1 MTVTQVLL
9 DILVVLLAAKAAAEV
24 AERVGVPPVVGEIL
38 AGIVIGPSVFG
49 FVQGEDVLR
58 VLAELGVILLLL
70 DVGLEMDIAELGAV
84 GRSSL
89 AVATI
94 GVIIPFAGG
103 YGMGTLLGMTA
114 KEALFVGAALTATS
128 VGITARVF
136 GDLRALS
143 SIEARTVLGAA
154 VADDVMGLVILTV
167 VVRLVTQ
174 GSVRVTTV
182 ASVIAVGIL
191 FLVGTLFLGVR
202 LAPSVFQFVA

>member
-1 MTVTQVLL
+1 MTVTEVLL

-24 AERVGVPPVVGEIL
+24 AERVHVPPVVGEIL
-38 AGIVIGPSVFG
+38 AGILIGPSALGLVH
-49 FVQGEDVLR
+49 GEATMR

-84 GRSSL
+84 GRASL

-94 GVIIPFAGG
+94 GVIIPFGG
-103 YGMGTLLGMTA
+103 GFGMGALLGMTA

-154 VADDVMGLVILTV
+154 VGDPP
-167 VVRLVTQ
+167 
-174 GSVRVTTV
+174 
-182 ASVIAVGIL
+182 
-191 FLVGTLFLGVR
+191 LGAALPSPARPV
-202 LAPSVFQFVA
+202 LARR